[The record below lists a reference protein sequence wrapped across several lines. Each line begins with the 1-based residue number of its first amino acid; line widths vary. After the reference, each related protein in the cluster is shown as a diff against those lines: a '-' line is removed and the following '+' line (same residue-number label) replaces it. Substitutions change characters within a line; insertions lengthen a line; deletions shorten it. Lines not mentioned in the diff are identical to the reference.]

1 VSASITRTISPF
13 IIFIELNGHNSH
25 LTPLMIA
32 VASSYY
38 VSEKIKE
45 MGFFDLMADLRGFE
59 GMR

>member
-1 VSASITRTISPF
+1 
-13 IIFIELNGHNSH
+13 
-25 LTPLMIA
+25 MIA